1 MTVKL
6 IKVSQS
12 AWDVQAGKNIIGR
25 CNLNYKGLYQIKMPN
40 GNTINAGTQKALKLI
55 VAKEM
60 VSNG

>member
-6 IKVSQS
+6 IKVTQS
-12 AWDVQAGKNIIGR
+12 AWDVQIKGSVIGR

-40 GNTINAGTQKALKLI
+40 GNTINAGTQKALKSM

-60 VSNG
+60 TI